1 MLSDR
6 IKRVKPSATLEIT
19 AKAKALRAQGKEI
32 INFGAGEPDFQTP
45 EHIKQALRKALDEGF
60 IYYTPAAGIPEL
72 REAVAEKLERENGI
86 NYDPEGEVVITPGAK
101 MALYAAI
108 MVLVERGDEV
118 LIPAPWWVSYPAMV
132 HLAEG
137 KPVFVPTYEE
147 DGFRLL
153 SDAVAEK
160 VTRRTKLLIL
170 NSPNNPTGAV
180 LNRSDLKGIAEVC
193 EDHDIFIIS
202 DEIYEYIIY
211 DDAEHVSIASLD
223 NMKERVITVNGLS
236 KAYSMTGWRVGYA
249 AGPREVIKAMTRLQA
264 HSVSNVTS
272 FVQKA
277 AVAALRGPREEI
289 EHMVRAFNER
299 RHYIVKEL
307 RSIPGVSCVEPRG
320 AFYAFANFSAYDK
333 DSFRL
338 ANYLLEKAGV
348 AVVPGAAF
356 GEEGEGYIRLS
367 FATSMENIKAG
378 MEKIKRAMEG
388 YPSRETSGE

>member
-1 MLSDR
+1 MLSER
-6 IKRVKPSATLEIT
+6 IRRVKPSATLEIT

-32 INFGAGEPDFQTP
+32 ISFGAGEPDFQTP
-45 EHIKQALRKALDEGF
+45 EHIKDALRRALEEGF

-72 REAVAEKLERENGI
+72 REAIAEKLKKENGVS
-86 NYDPEGEVVITPGAK
+86 YSPEEVIVTPGAK

-118 LIPAPWWVSYPAMV
+118 LIPSPWWVSYPAMV

-147 DGFRLL
+147 DEFRLL
-153 SDAVAEK
+153 SEAIAEK
-160 VTRRTKLLIL
+160 VTRKTKLLIL

-180 LNRSDLKGIAEVC
+180 LSREDLRGIAEVC
-193 EDHDIFIIS
+193 EDHDLFVIS

-211 DDAEHVSIASLD
+211 DGAEHVSIASFEG
-223 NMKERVITVNGLS
+223 MKERVVTVNGLS

-249 AGPREVIKAMTRLQA
+249 AGPSEVIKAMSRLQA

-277 AVAALRGPREEI
+277 AIAALRGPRDEVER
-289 EHMVRAFNER
+289 MVKAFDER
-299 RHYIVKEL
+299 RRYIVKEL
-307 RSIPGVSCVEPRG
+307 RSIPDVSCVMPKG
-320 AFYAFANFSAYDK
+320 TFYAFANFSAYEK
-333 DSFRL
+333 DSFKL
-338 ANYLLEKAGV
+338 ASYLLEKAGV

-356 GEEGEGYIRLS
+356 GEEGEGFLRFS
-367 FATSMENIKAG
+367 FATSMENIWAG
-378 MEKIKRAMEG
+378 MERVKQAMEE
-388 YPSRETSGE
+388 YPR